1 MKPTITIV
9 LSICVISVFAQGTKP
24 IAITPKD
31 VMAKL
36 AAKSKATTS
45 YSYEWDYIVRN
56 EKNGKMEDKET
67 YKLEFLKPHYR
78 KMTIIQR
85 DFFSNGA
92 VMIYNPDEDSM
103 VNARKGIIR
112 RSYKTNDSEIDGFF
126 RTDLGFIT
134 SELQDLFKG
143 SKNQTMKVETFDG
156 KSAYHLTFTPQGK
169 KYTRVDLW
177 LDKSTDMPLKIEY
190 HDAKG
195 LYSMRHFKS
204 HTFKQYTKNDF
215 KF

>member
-1 MKPTITIV
+1 MKSTTAIL
-9 LSICVISVFAQGTKP
+9 LSVCVIGMFAQGTKP
-24 IAITPKD
+24 AAIAPKD
-31 VMAKL
+31 VMAKFI
-36 AAKSKATTS
+36 AKSKATAS
-45 YSYEWDYIVRN
+45 YSYQWDYIVRN
-56 EKNGKMEDKET
+56 EKSGKMEDKET

-92 VMIYNPDEDSM
+92 VMIYNPDEDKM

-112 RSYKTNDSEIDGFF
+112 RSYKTDDSEIDGFF
-126 RTDLGFIT
+126 RTDLGFIS

-143 SKNQTMKVETFDG
+143 SKNQTVKQETLDGRKV
-156 KSAYHLTFTPQGK
+156 YHLTFSPQGK
-169 KYTRVDLW
+169 KYTKVDLW
-177 LDKSTDMPLKIEY
+177 LDAADSIPCKIEY

-195 LYSMRHFKS
+195 LYSRRHIKS
-204 HTFKQYTKNDF
+204 YAFKQYTKNDF